1 MSEAT
6 KKKIVGKISTYMLEK
21 KAKDIKIIKVDK
33 LTSITD
39 YFVICTSESDPQ
51 AKAITKHI
59 KARLHEEMGIKPW
72 HIEGYENL
80 KWILLD
86 YVDIIVN
93 IFNQDERKYYNI
105 EKLWADGKIKEIR
118 DKR

>member
-1 MSEAT
+1 MSET
-6 KKKIVGKISTYMLEK
+6 NKKIANKISEYMLDK

-59 KARLHEEMGIKPW
+59 KDSLFEDMGIKPW

-86 YVDIIVN
+86 YVNIVVN
-93 IFNQDERKYYNI
+93 IFNRNERKYYNI
-105 EKLWADGKIKEIR
+105 EKLWADGTIKEIK
-118 DKR
+118 DKE